1 MSTYTVIVEET
12 PGSTNIH
19 TVENIESLQEA
30 RETAAR
36 MMREAFATGG
46 FARILDEETMAEVDF
61 FSRANPEI

>member
-1 MSTYTVIVEET
+1 MSYTVIVEET

-19 TVENIESLQEA
+19 TLENIASLQEA

-36 MMREAFATGG
+36 LMREAFATGG
-46 FARILDEETMAEVDF
+46 FARILDEETMSEVDF

>member
-1 MSTYTVIVEET
+1 MSYTVIVEET
-12 PGSTNIH
+12 PGATNVH
-19 TVENIESLQEA
+19 TAENIASIQEA
-30 RETAAR
+30 RKSADR